1 MDARSASH
9 AQSRRSPPRGIRLRC
24 RSISELRVDDVDRQT
39 PGVIG
44 LDSVHQFEQLA
55 LGGLGPNER
64 SYLSF
69 ILAA

>member
-1 MDARSASH
+1 MLGQPAMLNRGGH
-9 AQSRRSPPRGIRLRC
+9 RRAVFGC
-24 RSISELRVDDVDRQT
+24 AAASISELRVVDRQT

-44 LDSVHQFEQLA
+44 LDRVHQFEQLA

>member
-1 MDARSASH
+1 MLGQPAMLNRGGY
-9 AQSRRSPPRGIRLRC
+9 RRAVFGC
-24 RSISELRVDDVDRQT
+24 AAASISELRVDDIDRQT